1 MNHLLEFQD
10 IVDRA
15 KKAFKISEDKELS
28 DIIGMS
34 NQAFYN
40 RKKTKSLP
48 YDELLLAANRRN
60 IDFNWLLTG
69 EGDMYRNEEGEFDPQ
84 TLAIARMV
92 KGLDPLEK
100 NGIESFVSDK
110 KFIHEM
116 KRRDTRQ
123 SA

>member
-1 MNHLLEFQD
+1 MNQKEFSEKTG
-10 IVDRA
+10 IPRSSLSEIENGKRSPSVD
-15 KKAFKISEDKELS
+15 F
-28 DIIGMS
+28 IIGIS
-34 NQAFYN
+34 NQFKN
-40 RKKTKSLP
+40 VNT
-48 YDELLLAANRRN
+48 D
-60 IDFNWLLTG
+60 WLLTG
-69 EGDMYRNEEGEFDPQ
+69 EGNMYRDEEGEFDPQ

-116 KRRDTRQ
+116 KRRDMRQ